1 MNAHEPA
8 DEDVRAVVVRVAE
21 SRRYRAVDPA
31 VVRRLASEELR
42 RARGADDAV
51 KRVKRRLHQA
61 VGAYR
66 PSAAGGAIHR
76 DIERLTAASQGD
88 PSGGELRAVCL
99 DLLARHASTRE
110 RLPFLDRF
118 YTTIWDAIGGAPA
131 SLIDLGCGLAPLAL
145 PWMKVRASADYH
157 AIDADAAAIRLVDAF
172 LSLIGQQHEAEA
184 RDLAGKIELPAVDVA
199 LLLKLVPIIDRQ
211 DPAASV
217 RLLRS
222 LTVHHAVVSFPARS
236 LGGRARGMETT
247 YRRRLDA
254 LLRDLDPRVQRVT
267 EASVPNELVV
277 VLTFRR
283 EHTAD
288 A

>member
-1 MNAHEPA
+1 VNAHEPA

-145 PWMKVRASADYH
+145 PWMKV
-157 AIDADAAAIRLVDAF
+157 
-172 LSLIGQQHEAEA
+172 
-184 RDLAGKIELPAVDVA
+184 
-199 LLLKLVPIIDRQ
+199 
-211 DPAASV
+211 
-217 RLLRS
+217 
-222 LTVHHAVVSFPARS
+222 
-236 LGGRARGMETT
+236 
-247 YRRRLDA
+247 
-254 LLRDLDPRVQRVT
+254 
-267 EASVPNELVV
+267 
-277 VLTFRR
+277 
-283 EHTAD
+283 
-288 A
+288 